1 MLFRSPQNLGRAN
14 VTSISDQT
22 YDGKEKKP
30 KVVVSSE
37 GLILTQGTDYT
48 ISYSQN
54 KNPGKASVVIKG
66 KGNFTGLKTVNFN
79 IKVPAVTRVKVSKY
93 TDTSITFTWNLNKL
107 FSGYEIYNSSNKKV
121 ASVRKKDVNK
131 AKVSNLKAGTAKT
144 FRVRGYVIKN
154 GDYYYSPFVKIK
166 ASTAPKA
173 TKISSLTSKKSKQV
187 VVKWKKIKGASSYE
201 IYRSKIGRAHV

>member
-1 MLFRSPQNLGRAN
+1 M
-14 VTSISDQT
+14 
-22 YDGKEKKP
+22 
-30 KVVVSSE
+30 
-37 GLILTQGTDYT
+37 
-48 ISYSQN
+48 
-54 KNPGKASVVIKG
+54 
-66 KGNFTGLKTVNFN
+66 NFN

-201 IYRSKIGRAHV
+201 IYRSKTSYTDKKATKGKTYYYKIRVCKKDKTGTYYSSYSSIKSVKAKK